1 MSTPRVLVS
10 ATSGGGGKTL
20 VAVGLARAWTRQGRV
35 VAAFKKGPDY
45 IDAEWLTRA
54 AGVACRNLDLFLMP
68 AEAAKQSFV
77 RASAHADL
85 AVVEGNRGLYDG
97 SDGKGTYSS
106 AELAKLLA
114 APVLL
119 VVDATKTTRTAAAV
133 VLGCQR
139 LDPDVDIG
147 GVVLNRVAGK
157 RHESVLRE
165 AIEAECGV
173 PVLGSIPR
181 LDAAPF
187 PERHLGLVPPE
198 EHDGFDRA
206 VGAAADLVETH
217 LDLERIGEIAGGAPS
232 LDVALHPVRSASGER
247 PAERPRIG
255 IFRDAAF
262 QFYYAENLEA
272 LEREGAELIEISPL
286 RDSGLPDV
294 DALYIGG
301 GFPETLAAALA
312 RNTEFRASLRDS
324 VEDGLPVYAE
334 CGGAVYLGEELHME
348 GAVFPMSGA
357 VPATYGFGS
366 RPNGHGYAVLES
378 VQPNPFFDVGET
390 FRGHEFHYT
399 FLESVAADRVTF
411 AFRVQRG
418 HGFDGEHDGLCYR
431 NALAAYTHLH
441 ALGVDS
447 WAPSLVGAAIRHRQ
461 SLAVMERSS

>member
-1 MSTPRVLVS
+1 MNVPRVLVS

-20 VAVGLARAWTRQGRV
+20 VAVGLARAWTRQGIV
-35 VAAFKKGPDY
+35 VAPFKKGPDY

-54 AGVACRNLDLFLMP
+54 TGVPCRNLDLFLMP
-68 AEAAKQSFV
+68 AGAAAQSFV
-77 RASAHADL
+77 GAAHSADV

-106 AELAKLLA
+106 AELAKLLSV
-114 APVLL
+114 PVLL
-119 VVDATKTTRTAAAV
+119 VVDGTKTTRTAAAI

-139 LDPDVDIG
+139 LDSDVEIG
-147 GVVLNRVAGK
+147 GVILNRVAGK

-181 LDAAPF
+181 LDPAPF

-198 EHDGFDRA
+198 EHVGFDDA
-206 VGAAADLVETH
+206 VEKAADIIEAH
-217 LDLERIGEIAGGAPS
+217 LDLERIR
-232 LDVALHPVRSASGER
+232 DVAARARPIDVPERPVRSVVVVR
-247 PAERPRIG
+247 PEGKPRIG

-272 LEREGAELIEISPL
+272 LEREGAELVEISPL
-286 RDSGLPDV
+286 RDTGLPDV

-301 GFPETLAAALA
+301 GFPETLAEGLA
-312 RNTEFRASLRDS
+312 RNTAFRAALREC
-324 VEDGLPVYAE
+324 VEDGLPIYAE
-334 CGGAVYLGEELHME
+334 CGGAVYLGEELHMD
-348 GAVFPMSGA
+348 GTVYPMAGA
-357 VPATYGFGS
+357 VPAVYGFGV

-378 VQPNPFFDVGET
+378 VQPNPFFDVGDT

-399 FLESVAADRVTF
+399 YLESADTDRVTF
-411 AFRVQRG
+411 AFRVRRG

-431 NALAAYTHLH
+431 NVLAAYIHLH
-441 ALGVDS
+441 ALGVES
-447 WAPSLVGAAIRHRQ
+447 WAPSLVGAAVRRRQ
-461 SLAVMERSS
+461 SLAATEGSP

>member
-1 MSTPRVLVS
+1 MGAARVMVS

-20 VAVGLARAWTRQGRV
+20 VAVGLARAWTRQGRA
-35 VAAFKKGPDY
+35 VAPFKKGPDY

-54 AGVACRNLDLFLMP
+54 TGVTCRNLDLFLMP
-68 AEAAKQSFV
+68 AEAARQSFV
-77 RASAHADL
+77 RASAPADV

-119 VVDATKTTRTAAAV
+119 VVDGTKTTRTAAAV
-133 VLGCQR
+133 VLGCQS
-139 LDPDVDIG
+139 LDPDVRIG
-147 GVVLNRVAGK
+147 GVVLNRVAGR

-165 AIEAECGV
+165 AIESECGI

-181 LDAAPF
+181 LESAPF
-187 PERHLGLVPPE
+187 PERHLGLVPPA
-198 EHDGFDRA
+198 EHDAFDGA
-206 VGAAADLVETH
+206 VGAAADLVEAS
-217 LDLERIGEIAGGAPS
+217 LDLDRIRELAERAAP
-232 LDVALHPVRSASGER
+232 LKPALHAVR
-247 PAERPRIG
+247 PAQDHPPGERPRIG

-272 LEREGAELIEISPL
+272 LEREGAEVIEISPL

-301 GFPETLAAALA
+301 GFPETLAEGLA
-312 RNTEFRASLRDS
+312 RNAAFRASLRDS
-324 VEDGLPVYAE
+324 VEDGLPIYAE

-357 VPATYGFGS
+357 VPATYGFDT

-399 FLESVAADRVTF
+399 FLESAVADRVTF
-411 AFRVQRG
+411 AFRVRRG

-431 NALAAYTHLH
+431 NVLAAYTHLH
-441 ALGVDS
+441 ALGVES
-447 WAPSLVGAAIRHRQ
+447 WAPSLVGAAVRRRQ
-461 SLAVMERSS
+461 SLAAVERPS